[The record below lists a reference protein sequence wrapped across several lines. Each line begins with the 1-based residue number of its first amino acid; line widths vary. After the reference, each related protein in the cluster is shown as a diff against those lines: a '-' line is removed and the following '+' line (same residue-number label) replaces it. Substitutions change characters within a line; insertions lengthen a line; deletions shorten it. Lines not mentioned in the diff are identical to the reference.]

1 MRLTDQLTLY
11 FNYNLS
17 TVAVF
22 LNVEEAF
29 YTTWYPGLLYKLLK
43 LNLKTTKWFL
53 ASVKQQYIILFCLM
67 ATCFGHLT
75 IIRLSLQNLE

>member
-53 ASVKQQYIILFCLM
+53 ASVKHNNVFHFILM
-67 ATCFGHLT
+67 TTCFGHLP
-75 IIRLSLQNLE
+75 IIRPPLQNLE